1 VTYHNGGM
9 GEIGTFKQNG
19 GASVRFTVNGLQSG
33 QSTSV
38 PAKIRKALLAI
49 PGVRG
54 ADAAWVEGG
63 AVLANL
69 RMAEGSLVDGTAA
82 TIRREA
88 AKIGPTIG
96 SNVVVSVPVGG
107 AKFTSA
113 DVVRTS
119 PTAPVATPDAAPAE
133 APISLPAENGSG
145 MGLPM
150 MAAIGAGLLAVG
162 LGGYFLLRKKPGTKL
177 TVAA

>member
-1 VTYHNGGM
+1 M

-38 PAKIRKALLAI
+38 PSKIRKALLAI

-133 APISLPAENGSG
+133 APISLPAENDSG

>member
-1 VTYHNGGM
+1 M

-69 RMAEGSLVDGTAA
+69 RMAVGSLVDGTAA